1 MKHARKVVV
10 VFDDTAQCQRM
21 EKELSLLG
29 TSVQAITQGPSVFRT
44 SFEHIETAVDVI
56 LLVSERA
63 HLALVVANLRSIL
76 PYSGIIVMCQLGTEA
91 QRTELLLAGAD
102 SLMPLESSATELA
115 AYKHA
120 LRRRVD
126 RFLSHTAETAVSVT
140 EQHPSSFNAD
150 SPWLL
155 QDKGWSM
162 VSPSGTVI
170 ELTYGEKQLIELF
183 SQSSDGRVSREDFI
197 QIKSGGLQ
205 SKRAVD
211 SLISRLKRK
220 AAELR
225 VDLPIRSVHG
235 WGYSFAGRINREE
248 RNAEVLSA
256 QEEQAQLRQQ
266 IEAAW
271 QSQVGIEGRLSLQ
284 FQSRIQLKG
293 AVQQGVE
300 MQLYW
305 DGTQRIRSVLLEQLD
320 TPVAVALLERSI
332 RMLCEDMREWQ
343 QVYRL
348 STPVQLSMPVNVLPT
363 LQPILLKLLPLFA
376 AEARNLE
383 LVLRA
388 TDLKIE
394 KGWIALCEPLRIL
407 GVSLWLEHDVVVP
420 SAQTF
425 GLTMLEGLR
434 FCYPDDDQVL
444 SDQVQQTLLQA
455 CAVASEHGFKTI
467 VGNVWNKARRDAAM
481 RVGATYVQGEFLG
494 SPMSRDGVLLGLAS
508 IESM

>member
-1 MKHARKVVV
+1 MKHARKVMVA
-10 VFDDTAQCQRM
+10 FDDATQCQRI
-21 EKELSLLG
+21 EKELGLLG
-29 TSVQAITQGPSVFRT
+29 ISVQAITQGPSVFRAT
-44 SFEHIETAVDVI
+44 LESIETAVEVI
-56 LLVSERA
+56 LLLCERA

-76 PYSGIIVMCQLGTEA
+76 PYSGIVVMSQLESEA
-91 QRTELLLAGAD
+91 QGTELLLAGAD
-102 SLMPLESSATELA
+102 NVMPLHSSVAELA
-115 AYKHA
+115 AVKHA
-120 LRRRVD
+120 LRRRAD
-126 RFLSHTAETAVSVT
+126 LFLNHTGEATMSVLEMPT
-140 EQHPSSFNAD
+140 PSFNAD
-150 SPWLL
+150 SPWIL

-248 RNAEVLSA
+248 SNAEVLNA
-256 QEEQAQLRQQ
+256 QEEQAQLQQQ

-271 QSQVGIEGRLSLQ
+271 HSQAGIEGRLHLQ
-284 FQSRIQLKG
+284 FQSRIQLKD

-305 DGTQRIRSVLLEQLD
+305 DGTQRIRSTLLEQLD
-320 TPVAVALLERSI
+320 APVAVALLERSI

-348 STPVQLSMPVNVLPT
+348 STSVQLSIPVNVLTT

-388 TDLKIE
+388 TDLKAE
-394 KGWIALCEPLRIL
+394 RDWIALCEPLRIL
-407 GVSLWLEHDVVVP
+407 GVSLWLEHDVAVP
-420 SAQTF
+420 STQTF

-434 FCYPDDDQVL
+434 FCYPDDDQAL

-455 CAVASEHGFKTI
+455 CALASEHGFKTI